1 MEFLAMRIER
11 GDGFDWSSLK
21 EVQQNILQDSA
32 KNLEKFRNEMRKEA
46 QKTRKISNE
55 EIQKIIEEIKKKLDY
70 LNKYLKIEI
79 DKELEMPVVKI
90 IEKDTNKV
98 IRQIPPEYLLELM
111 KRIDEML
118 GVLLNERV

>member
-1 MEFLAMRIER
+1 MRIER
-11 GDGFDWSSLK
+11 GNVSFDW
-21 EVQQNILQDSA
+21 EFFREIQQNLLQ
-32 KNLEKFRNEMRKEA
+32 KNQGNLENFRKEIK
-46 QKTRKISNE
+46 QRLERNQRVSNE
-55 EIQKIIEEIKKKLDY
+55 EIQKIIEEIKRKLDY

-79 DKELEMPVVKI
+79 DQDLEIPVVKI
-90 IEKDTNKV
+90 IERDTNRI

>member
-1 MEFLAMRIER
+1 MRIER
-11 GDGFDWSSLK
+11 GDGSFDWEFFK
-21 EVQQNILQDSA
+21 EIQQNLLQKNQ
-32 KNLEKFRNEMRKEA
+32 KNLENFRKEIK
-46 QKTRKISNE
+46 QRLEGNQRVSNE
-55 EIQKIIEEIKKKLDY
+55 EIQKIIEEIKRKLDY

-79 DKELEMPVVKI
+79 DQDLEIPVVKI
-90 IEKDTNKV
+90 IERDTNRI

>member
-1 MEFLAMRIER
+1 MRVQR
-11 GDGFDWSSLK
+11 GNGSFDWEFFK
-21 EVQQNILQDSA
+21 EVQQNLLQNNS
-32 KNLEKFRNEMRKEA
+32 KNLENFRKEMKENA
-46 QKTRKISNE
+46 QKVQNVGNE
-55 EIQKIIEEIKKKLDY
+55 ELQKIIKQIKKKLDY

-79 DKELEMPVVKI
+79 DKELEIPVVKI

-118 GVLLNERV
+118 GILINERV